1 MIHYSNSFSLS
12 RAGIYLTTVMTMTSL
27 SVIMAVMVINLYN
40 RGSQARHPH
49 WFLRKVVLVWLS
61 KLLRMSYDIQRLAN
75 AISFVSTP
83 SEPYFVNTPIE
94 PYFVSICSEPY
105 FVNTPSEPYFADGV
119 ISFGDVVFSNIM
131 ESV

>member
-1 MIHYSNSFSLS
+1 
-12 RAGIYLTTVMTMTSL
+12 MTMTSL

-75 AISFVSTP
+75 AISFGDDEMERYHCPIHRHHLLFNPCHVPAHRSTGSRYHRP
-83 SEPYFVNTPIE
+83 SNYSRPGKP
-94 PYFVSICSEPY
+94 C
-105 FVNTPSEPYFADGV
+105 V
-119 ISFGDVVFSNIM
+119 IYTSTTVLI
-131 ESV
+131 